1 MKITHIIFALI
12 ISIVS
17 ICPQD
22 NLNSELV
29 AYFPFNG
36 NANDES
42 GNGNHGTVMGA
53 TLTEDRSGNLNSAY
67 YFDGIDDY
75 IDIGNDS
82 TLKMSDAV
90 TISVWVN
97 LDYFPLSGWHNI
109 ISDHSP
115 SYNNGKIFRFQ
126 DNGIEILLDAEGSP
140 EARYNLPDTIA
151 GIWQHLAATYD
162 GNSVKMFVNG
172 ILVDSTERIGTIAI
186 NPNPLLIGKS
196 GFGEYFP
203 GVIDD
208 IIIYNVGL
216 SNSQVADLYQG
227 NLVSVSNTTNESPK
241 KFKLNQNYPNP
252 FNPST
257 TISFSI
263 PEASFVSLKIFN
275 SLGEEIATLVS
286 KELNIGNYK
295 YDWEATGLTSGIYF
309 YKLQT
314 NNFIETKKMIL
325 IK

>member
-90 TISVWVN
+90 TISVWVK

-252 FNPST
+252 FNPTT
-257 TISFSI
+257 TISFELKTS
-263 PEASFVSLKIFN
+263 SFVALSVYDLTGKKVSDLVNEKMTAGVHSVVFN
-275 SLGEEIATLVS
+275 ALDLS
-286 KELNIGNYK
+286 
-295 YDWEATGLTSGIYF
+295 SGIYIYELKANNF
-309 YKLQT
+309 RQT
-314 NNFIETKKMIL
+314 NKML
-325 IK
+325 LLR

>member
-90 TISVWVN
+90 TISVWVK

-151 GIWQHLAATYD
+151 GIWQHLVATYD

-208 IIIYNVGL
+208 MIIYNVGL

-252 FNPST
+252 FNPIT
-257 TISFSI
+257 TIQYSI
-263 PEASFVSLKIFN
+263 PQRSVVSLKVYDI
-275 SLGEEIATLVS
+275 LGNEVATLV
-286 KELNIGNYK
+286 N
-295 YDWEATGLTSGIYF
+295 EAKNVGIYTVSFNASQLASGIYF
-309 YKLQT
+309 YKLQAGS
-314 NNFIETKKMIL
+314 FVETKKMIL
-325 IK
+325 LK